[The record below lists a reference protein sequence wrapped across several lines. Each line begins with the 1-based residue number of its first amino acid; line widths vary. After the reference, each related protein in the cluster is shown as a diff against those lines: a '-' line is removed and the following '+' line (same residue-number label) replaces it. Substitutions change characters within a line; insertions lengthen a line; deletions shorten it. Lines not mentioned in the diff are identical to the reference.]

1 MDIFLNSYIVIDEL
15 VNLIFKRMNEVKD
28 YIDYIN
34 THTILSHEIYN

>member
-34 THTILSHEIYN
+34 NHTILLHEIYN